1 MNKTKLFPALIA
13 ALILSVTSCAMKQ
26 EIFLDPDG
34 SGRVDFDIKLA
45 PYFTEVVTHL
55 SDLISDEDRKRM
67 EDGQFFDLA
76 RIRNDFS
83 KRKGVSLESL
93 ESPVPERLTGSFSF
107 SDINTAVTDAGKM
120 KNPGIFSFKREGG
133 VSRLSVR
140 ISIDTIGELLR
151 QNPSLNSPLMENFG
165 PLANQDLSE
174 SDYLDMMEYMLG
186 EESRQGILDSRV
198 DITVKVK
205 GRIISQTGGSKSGS
219 SAVKFSIPL
228 IKILVLKEPLDYSVS
243 FK

>member
-1 MNKTKLFPALIA
+1 MNKTKLFPAIIA
-13 ALILSVTSCAMKQ
+13 VLILSVTSCAMKQ

-45 PYFTEVVTHL
+45 PYFTEVVTQL
-55 SDLISDEDRKRM
+55 SDLIPDEDRKRM
-67 EDGQFFDLA
+67 ADGQFFDLA
-76 RIRNDFS
+76 KIRNDFS
-83 KRKGVSLESL
+83 KRSGVRLESL
-93 ESPVPERLTGSFSF
+93 ESSTPEKLTGSFYF
-107 SDINTAVTDAGKM
+107 SDINTAVTDAGKT
-120 KNPGIFSFKREGG
+120 KNPGIFSFKKDGG

-186 EESRQGILDSRV
+186 EESRQGIMDSRV

-205 GRIISQTGGSKSGS
+205 GRIISQTGGIQSGS
-219 SAVKFSIPL
+219 SVVKFSIPL